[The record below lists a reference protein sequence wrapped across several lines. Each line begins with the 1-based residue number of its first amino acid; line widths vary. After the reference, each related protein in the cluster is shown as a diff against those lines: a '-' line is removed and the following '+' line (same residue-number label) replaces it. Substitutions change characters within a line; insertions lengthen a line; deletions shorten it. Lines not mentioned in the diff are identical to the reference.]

1 MSKHADNV
9 LRDVRSF
16 IREPYAWPGGYPK
29 ILLLRDGELLCAKCA
44 GKNYR
49 LIAEAARH
57 PGSNACWEPVGLD
70 LFMEGPS
77 ANCSNCGDE
86 IESAYGDPEEGKAHE

>member
-1 MSKHADNV
+1 MSKHADH
-9 LRDVRSF
+9 LLHHVRTF

-49 LIAEAARH
+49 LIAEATRR
-57 PGSNACWEPVGLD
+57 PGSSACWEPVGID

-77 ANCSNCGDE
+77 ANCGNCNDE
-86 IESAYGDPEEGKAHE
+86 IESAYGVDEEGEIAE